1 MDSLS
6 IFRGECGCLSAFR
19 ELVTR
24 AVPQQI
30 NKTFL
35 VAIRVYSSRL
45 NDEQHDGVT
54 NGGHGQLGALQQQTL
69 RNANSTRNATGW
81 AKHRLTWTSER
92 ESTLKSKLEVSPSCS
107 EIRICCECHVSRVS
121 CAAQHV
127 VRSCLTSASKLD
139 LGSTPDCS
147 ERQQTR
153 GSVPQQLQMS
163 CLQLFYL
170 SSGVQSRSEE
180 RPLQPGSLSTR

>member
-45 NDEQHDGVT
+45 NDEHDGVT

-69 RNANSTRNATGW
+69 RNANSTRNATGR
-81 AKHRLTWTSER
+81 AKHRLPWTSER
-92 ESTLKSKLEVSPSCS
+92 EPTLKGKLEVSPSLVPKFESVANVTCR
-107 EIRICCECHVSRVS
+107 EYH
-121 CAAQHV
+121 AQ
-127 VRSCLTSASKLD
+127 RNMLY
-139 LGSTPDCS
+139 
-147 ERQQTR
+147 
-153 GSVPQQLQMS
+153 VP
-163 CLQLFYL
+163 
-170 SSGVQSRSEE
+170 V
-180 RPLQPGSLSTR
+180 